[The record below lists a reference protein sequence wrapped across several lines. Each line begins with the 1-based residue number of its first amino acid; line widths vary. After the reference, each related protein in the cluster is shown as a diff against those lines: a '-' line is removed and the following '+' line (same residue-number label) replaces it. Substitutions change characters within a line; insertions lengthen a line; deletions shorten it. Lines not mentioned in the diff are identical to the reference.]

1 MKAIFNHQV
10 VDSDKISIEYS
21 DRAFQ
26 YGDGLFETLM
36 VREGEIQFP
45 ELHFNR
51 LIMGSEILS
60 LNHSLKEYALFEN
73 EIQNLLNQ
81 NPEVVNG
88 RIRLQLWRKSG
99 GLYTPLNTEAN
110 FLLSIK
116 EWKTKVSSRENLGVS
131 NSIRLS
137 HTQFSQ
143 LKTLNC
149 IPFILASI
157 EAKNS
162 IYDDLILLGRN
173 EVIAECC
180 SSNIF
185 WIKENQIFTP
195 SLESGCVAGIMR
207 QYCLQVFNSNSI
219 ESHQVLSPFDEIL
232 KADSVFK
239 TNVTGIYQIASIDG
253 HAFENDIELPF
264 KLRKFLS

>member
-10 VDSDKISIEYS
+10 VDSDKISIKHN

-26 YGDGLFETLM
+26 YGDGLFETIM
-36 VREGEIQFP
+36 VREGKVQFP
-45 ELHFNR
+45 KLHFNR
-51 LIMGSEILS
+51 LNMGSEVLL
-60 LNHSLKEYALFEN
+60 LNHSLKKYALFES

-88 RIRLQLWRKSG
+88 RIRLQVWRKSG
-99 GLYTPLNTEAN
+99 GLYTPLNTEAE

-116 EWKTKVSSRENLGVS
+116 EWNVKTSSGENLGVS
-131 NSIRLS
+131 SSTRLN
-137 HTQFSQ
+137 HTEFSQ

-162 IYDDLILLGRN
+162 IYDDLILLGEN

-180 SSNIF
+180 ASNIF
-185 WIKENQIFTP
+185 WVKENQIFTP

-207 QYCLQVFNSNSI
+207 QYCLQVFASNSI

-253 HAFENDIELPF
+253 HAFENDVELPL
-264 KLRKFLS
+264 KLKKFLS